1 MKTGAEV
8 MKSRRSFYWMAGLL
22 ATTIAISAASAQQT
36 TVQIQFDI
44 APQPLKYALRNV
56 TRASGFQLF
65 AMSSDLAGKSSPG
78 LHGRM
83 STQEALDQLLAGSGL
98 TAQIDGG
105 SVFIRGR
112 SQAPAGGTAGEPEIV
127 VTGSHIQ
134 SRDPSSN
141 LIRRT
146 QQQMVDA
153 GYSNLGDAVRSIPQ
167 NFGGGQSPGVAFG
180 VPQSSGENVGGG
192 SAIDLRGIGQ
202 DATLTLIDGRRL
214 VYGGYRQS
222 TDVSSIPLLAV
233 DRVEIVP
240 DGASAIYGS
249 DAVAGVANI
258 ILKRDYKG
266 LATLARLGGSTDGGD
281 HQEEYSAVAGTTWAS
296 GGFLAAYDFERD
308 TPVVAGQRSYTAT
321 TNPGLTLYPYLKH
334 HSAVMKFHHKIGSKL
349 EFELFSLYNKR
360 WSSQA
365 YSITGLT
372 ISPSY
377 QVFAKTTTLAV
388 SPSLTY
394 RPDDNWQIELIGT
407 TGFDHVYY
415 GTDQIYLGTSTTQQ
429 RSCFCNTSRSV
440 EVEGDGQLF
449 MLPAGAL
456 KVAAGGSYRNNSLHS
471 FDIVGDVHNADD
483 SQDDYFAYAE
493 LSAPLLSPDQH
504 SLFGYKASLDAAMR
518 VEDYPGIDKVVTPKL
533 GLVYAPSP
541 DIDLK
546 ATWGKSFKA
555 PTLYQLYNS
564 QYAAVYSA
572 SSFGGRGPVGSTV
585 ITLAGGNTNLKPER
599 AETWSA
605 TFDMHPRAIPG
616 LRASIGYFH
625 IRYRDRIVS
634 PISSY
639 TNALNDPRYSDLIA
653 SDPAAS
659 AVDAAIA
666 GRTLYNFTG
675 ATFDPASVVAIID
688 NRSQNVAGQTLQ
700 GVDVSASYHLATD
713 REGIFDAMVDLTY
726 LNSTQRLSA
735 RQAELPLSGTIFNPP
750 HWRGRA
756 GLSWTMAGITL
767 SSFVNYIGVL
777 YDPRFT
783 PSPRIGAQATVD
795 LTALYRLP
803 VASGFLHGIELA
815 GTVRN
820 LGDRKPGL
828 VRSNLAYQATYD
840 STNYSPLGRVIS
852 FSIKKDW

>member
-1 MKTGAEV
+1 MN
-8 MKSRRSFYWMAGLL
+8 SRRNLYCMAGYF
-22 ATTIAISAASAQQT
+22 ATTIAISAVSAQQAT
-36 TVQIQFDI
+36 GEIQFDI
-44 APQPLKYALRNV
+44 ASQPLKYALRNV
-56 TRASGFQLF
+56 TRASGLQLF
-65 AMSSDLAGKSSPG
+65 AMSSDLAGKTSLG

-83 STQEALDQLLAGSGL
+83 STQEALDQLLTGTGL
-98 TAQIDGG
+98 TAEIDGG

-112 SQAPAGGTAGEPEIV
+112 SEASAGGIAGEPEIV

-134 SRDPSSN
+134 SRDLSSN
-141 LIRRT
+141 LIRQT
-146 QQQMVDA
+146 QTQMTDA

-180 VPQSSGENVGGG
+180 TPQSSGENVGGG

-222 TDVSSIPLLAV
+222 TDVSSIPRLAL
-233 DRVEIVP
+233 DRIEIVP

-266 LATLARLGGSTDGGD
+266 VATLARLGGSTNGGN
-281 HQEEYSAVAGTTWAS
+281 HQQEYSAVAGTTWAS

-308 TPVVAGQRSYTAT
+308 TPVVAEQRSYTAT
-321 TNPGLTLYPYLKH
+321 TNLGLTLYPFLKH
-334 HSAVMKFHHKIGSKL
+334 HSAVMKFHHTLDSKV

-360 WSSQA
+360 WSSQS
-365 YSITGLT
+365 YSITGLAT
-372 ISPSY
+372 SPSY
-377 QVFAKTTTLAV
+377 LVFAKTTTLAI

-394 RPDDNWQIELIGT
+394 RPDDNWRIALSGT
-407 TGFDHVYY
+407 AGFDHVYY
-415 GTDQIYLGTSTTQQ
+415 GTKQINLGTTTTQQ
-429 RSCFCNTSRSV
+429 KSCFCNTSRSV
-440 EVEGDGQLF
+440 EVEADGRLLR
-449 MLPAGAL
+449 LPAGAL
-456 KVAAGGSYRNNSLHS
+456 KVAAGGGYRNNSLHS
-471 FDIVGDVHNADD
+471 FDIVGGAHD
-483 SQDDYFAYAE
+483 SDNGQDDYFAYAE

-504 SLFGYKASLDAAMR
+504 SRFGYKASLDAAMR
-518 VEDYPGIDKVVTPKL
+518 FEDYPGIDKVVTPKL

-541 DIDLK
+541 DLDLK

-555 PTLYQLYNS
+555 PTLYQLHNS
-564 QYAAVYSA
+564 QYAALYSA
-572 SSFGGRGPVGSTV
+572 PSFGGTGPAGSTV
-585 ITLAGGNTNLKPER
+585 IALAGGNTNLKPER
-599 AETWSA
+599 AETWSV
-605 TFDMHPRAIPG
+605 TLDGHPRAMPE

-639 TNALNDPRYSDLIA
+639 TGVLNDPRYSDLIA
-653 SDPAAS
+653 SDPTAS

-666 GRTLYNFTG
+666 GRTFYNFTG

-688 NRSQNVAGQTLQ
+688 NRSQNVAGQTIQ
-700 GVDVSASYHLATD
+700 GVDVSTSYHLATD
-713 REGIFDAMVDLTY
+713 RRGIFDATVDLTY
-726 LNSTQRLSA
+726 LDSTQRLSA

-767 SSFVNYIGVL
+767 SSFVNYVGVL
-777 YDPRFT
+777 HDPRFT
-783 PSPRIGAQATVD
+783 PSPRIKAQATVD
-795 LTALYRLP
+795 LTALYHLP
-803 VASGFLHGIELA
+803 IAGGFLHGIALA

-820 LGDRKPGL
+820 LGDRKPGRI
-828 VRSNLAYQATYD
+828 RSNLAYQATYD

-852 FSIKKDW
+852 FSIRKDW